1 MPVILLLRFF
11 SLSNLCLLEEV
22 IMIPKKIHYC
32 WFGRGEK
39 PKLAQKCIASWKK
52 YCPDYEI
59 IEWNE
64 DNFDVNMNG
73 YTRMCYAEKKYAFL
87 SDYVRLVVV
96 AEHGGLYF
104 DTDVELINPIDGLMN
119 NDAFYCFE
127 TKDYVASGLGFGS
140 VAQGKTI
147 LAMLAEYDAYLSG
160 DRGVCSCPKL
170 NTSALTKLGL
180 IPDGSLQR
188 VADAVILP
196 SDYMNPFDAPT
207 GRLNKTEN
215 TVSIHWYSASW
226 ISPWKRFR
234 SKLMRPLHRIFGVD
248 AFKRFRR

>member
-1 MPVILLLRFF
+1 
-11 SLSNLCLLEEV
+11 
-22 IMIPKKIHYC
+22 MIPKTIHYC

-64 DNFDVNMNG
+64 DNFDISRNG

-87 SDYVRLVVV
+87 SDYVRLAVV
-96 AEHGGLYF
+96 AEHGGVYF
-104 DTDVELINPIDGLMN
+104 DTDVELVQSIDTLLA

-127 TKDYVASGLGFGS
+127 TKEYVASGLGFGS
-140 VAQGKTI
+140 VARGETI
-147 LAMLAEYDAYLSG
+147 QAMLAEYDDFLAG
-160 DRGVCSCPKL
+160 DKGTCSCPKL
-170 NTSALTKLGL
+170 NTAALSRLGL
-180 IPDGSLQR
+180 VPNGSLQT

-196 SDYMNPFDAPT
+196 SDYMNPLDAPT

-226 ISPWKRFR
+226 ISPWRRFR
-234 SKLMRPLHRIFGVD
+234 AKLMRPLHRIFGVD

>member
-1 MPVILLLRFF
+1 
-11 SLSNLCLLEEV
+11 
-22 IMIPKKIHYC
+22 MIPKKIHYC

-96 AEHGGLYF
+96 ADHGGLYF

-119 NDAFYCFE
+119 NDAFYGFE
-127 TKDYVASGLGFGS
+127 TKEYVASGLGFGS

-147 LAMLAEYDAYLSG
+147 LAMLAEYDAYLPG
-160 DRGVCSCPKL
+160 DLGVCGCPKL

-215 TVSIHWYSASW
+215 TVSVHWYSASW

>member
-1 MPVILLLRFF
+1 MH
-11 SLSNLCLLEEV
+11 EEKN
-22 IMIPKKIHYC
+22 MIPKTIHYC

-39 PKLAQKCIASWKK
+39 PKLAQKCIASWRK

-64 DNFDVNMNG
+64 DNFNVNMNG
-73 YTRMCYAEKKYAFL
+73 YTRMCYEQKKYAFL

-96 AEHGGLYF
+96 AKHGGVYF
-104 DTDVELINPIDGLMN
+104 DTDVELVKPIDGFLAK
-119 NDAFYCFE
+119 DAFYCFE

-140 VAQGKTI
+140 VAGGETI

-160 DRGVCSCPKL
+160 DKGTCGCPQL
-170 NTSALTKLGL
+170 NTAALLKLGL
-180 IPDGSLQR
+180 KPDGSLQR
-188 VADAVILP
+188 VADAVIFP

-226 ISPWKRFR
+226 ISPCRRFR